1 MVLDDR
7 PTRLSATL
15 AALTA
20 LVACAPARAQGVS
33 EGRVERTSAG
43 GAAGVEASLGGESSA
58 LAALREVELSPWSAA
73 VATVSA
79 VASGSPAEQ
88 PLDPARL
95 RLPEIV
101 QRLTPSLLAT
111 AERYRA
117 DRRSR
122 RILRGW
128 FRDAGRYRQRIEQW
142 LRAEAMPAELLWVV
156 AAESGFNAHSESS
169 AGAVGLW
176 QLMPDTARSYGL
188 RVDAWVDE
196 RKDPEKSTRAAAR
209 LLRDLRARFG
219 SWELALAAY
228 NMGYGALLRSMR
240 RFNTT
245 DFEALASTEGGLP
258 FETARYVPR
267 ILSLAIAAAN
277 PAQFSLEDVVPEPA
291 LTWEDVALSRSV
303 PVDALG
309 RGLGVEPREL
319 RRLNPA
325 VLGARTPIP
334 TDASRP
340 FVLHV
345 PVGASARVELAL
357 AAIPNIPLRTTR
369 LRWGESV
376 SELAASYGMSARA
389 LLELS
394 GLPAEHRVTGG
405 TELLV
410 PDRAP
415 QPVADTARP
424 LVLVSP
430 VNHAPTNRRRVF
442 YRAGVGDT
450 LRDVARA
457 LDVSREDLVAWNQL
471 DPAARLPAGLWL
483 QAWIEREPTQARV
496 RSIAEVDAAERGTDA
511 SAERI
516 AAQDGRVRLVVTVR
530 PGDTMSSL
538 AARYGLTTGSL
549 SRINLRSRHAPLVAG
564 EPLVVWVTPDRAER
578 ERVREADV
586 PLEPT
591 SASSASSARVASEEL
606 GRPPSSESSAASGAA
621 DVSEPPS
628 RPPRE
633 PGASSADPTPRIA
646 PGLVASSSDRPLRSR
661 SAHAP

>member
-1 MVLDDR
+1 MRRNDR
-7 PTRLSATL
+7 PRGPSISAAI

-20 LVACAPARAQGVS
+20 LVACAPARAQTVDAQRATPS
-33 EGRVERTSAG
+33 SG
-43 GAAGVEASLGGESSA
+43 GEAANAIDVALGGESSS
-58 LAALREVELSPWSAA
+58 LAALREVEAA
-73 VATVSA
+73 PAVVRVAVTA
-79 VASGSPAEQ
+79 TGAASSSPADQ

-95 RLPEIV
+95 RMPEIL
-101 QRLTPSLLAT
+101 QRISPTLLAT

-122 RILRGW
+122 RTMRGW
-128 FRDAGRYRQRIEQW
+128 YRDAGRFRQRIEQW
-142 LRAEAMPAELLWVV
+142 LRAENVPAELLWVA

-196 RKDPEKSTRAAAR
+196 RKDPEKATRAAAR

-219 SWELALAAY
+219 AWELALAAY

-245 DFEALASTEGGLP
+245 DFETLAATEGGLP

-267 ILSLAIAAAN
+267 IMSLALAAAN
-277 PAQFSLEDVVPEPA
+277 PQAFGLEDVTAEPA
-291 LTWEDVALSRSV
+291 IAWEDVSLSRSV
-303 PVDALG
+303 PVDAMA
-309 RGLGVEPREL
+309 RGLAIDAREL
-319 RRLNPA
+319 RRLNPS

-334 TDASRP
+334 ADATRP

-345 PVGASARVELAL
+345 PVGATARVDGAL
-357 AAIPNIPLRTTR
+357 AAIPNVPLRTTR
-369 LRWGESV
+369 LRWGESIA
-376 SELAASYGMSARA
+376 ELAAAYGLGARA

-415 QPVADTARP
+415 TPVADTDRP

-430 VNHAPTNRRRVF
+430 VTSPPPNRRRVF

-450 LRDVARA
+450 VRDVARA
-457 LDVSREDLVAWNQL
+457 LDVTRDELVAWNQL
-471 DPAARLPAGLWL
+471 DPSARLPAGLWL
-483 QAWIEREPTQARV
+483 QAWVSRDPTQARV
-496 RSIAEVDAAERGTDA
+496 RTLANVDAAERGTDTA
-511 SAERI
+511 AERV
-516 AAQDGRVRLVVTVR
+516 AAQDGRVRLIVTVR
-530 PGDTMSSL
+530 SGDTMGSL

-549 SRINLRSRHAPLVAG
+549 SRINLRSRHATLVAG

-578 ERVREADV
+578 ERVREADL
-586 PLEPT
+586 PRGDTSSTIPT
-591 SASSASSARVASEEL
+591 SRVASVDNATPSTTPAS
-606 GRPPSSESSAASGAA
+606 RTAPSSDPQPPIAPSVESTQA
-621 DVSEPPS
+621 PS
-628 RPPRE
+628 RDRPATAERP
-633 PGASSADPTPRIA
+633 SADRA
-646 PGLVASSSDRPLRSR
+646 
-661 SAHAP
+661 AHAP

>member
-1 MVLDDR
+1 MPRNDR
-7 PTRLSATL
+7 PRGPSISAAI

-20 LVACAPARAQGVS
+20 LVACAPARAQSQEPRASGTSSGS
-33 EGRVERTSAG
+33 EATNAIDVA
-43 GAAGVEASLGGESSA
+43 LGGESSS
-58 LAALREVELSPWSAA
+58 LAALREVEASPVARAA
-73 VATVSA
+73 TTASGA
-79 VASGSPAEQ
+79 ASGSPAEQ

-95 RLPEIV
+95 RMPEIL
-101 QRLTPSLLAT
+101 QRLSPTLLAT

-122 RILRGW
+122 RTMRGW
-128 FRDAGRYRQRIEQW
+128 YRDAGRFRQRIEQW
-142 LRAEAMPAELLWVV
+142 LRAENVPAELLWVA
-156 AAESGFNAHSESS
+156 AAESGFNPHSESS

-196 RKDPEKSTRAAAR
+196 RKDPEKATRAAAR

-219 SWELALAAY
+219 AWELALAAY

-245 DFEALASTEGGLP
+245 DFETLAATEGGLP

-267 ILSLAIAAAN
+267 IMSLALAAAN
-277 PAQFSLEDVVPEPA
+277 PQAFGIDDVTAEPA
-291 LTWEDVALSRSV
+291 IAWEDVSLSRSV
-303 PVDALG
+303 PVDAMA
-309 RGLGVEPREL
+309 RGLSVDAREM

-334 TDASRP
+334 ADATRP

-345 PVGASARVELAL
+345 PVGATARVESAL
-357 AAIPNIPLRTTR
+357 AAIPNVALRTTR
-369 LRWGESV
+369 LRWGESIG
-376 SELAASYGMSARA
+376 ELAQSYGLSARA

-415 QPVADTARP
+415 STIAASDRP

-430 VNHAPTNRRRVF
+430 VTSPPANRRRVF

-450 LRDVARA
+450 IRDVARA
-457 LDVSREDLVAWNQL
+457 LDVSRDDLVAWNQL
-471 DPAARLPAGLWL
+471 DPSARLPTGLWI
-483 QAWIEREPTQARV
+483 QAWIARDPTQARV
-496 RSIAEVDAAERGTDA
+496 RTIADVDAAERGTDNA
-511 SAERI
+511 AERV
-516 AAQDGRVRLVVTVR
+516 AAQDGRVRLIVTVR
-530 PGDTMSSL
+530 NGDTMGSL

-549 SRINLRSRHAPLVAG
+549 SRINLRSRHATLVAG
-564 EPLVVWVTPDRAER
+564 ETLVVWVTPDRAER

-586 PLEPT
+586 PRGETSSTIPT
-591 SASSASSARVASEEL
+591 SRVASVESTPAAQPST
-606 GRPPSSESSAASGAA
+606 RPTSSGDSQPVVSPTVESTSPVRERTPAPAERPTA
-621 DVSEPPS
+621 D
-628 RPPRE
+628 R
-633 PGASSADPTPRIA
+633 A
-646 PGLVASSSDRPLRSR
+646 
-661 SAHAP
+661 AHAP